1 MPEVARFYGIIITLV
16 FREHNP
22 PHFHA
27 KYGEYEA
34 SFDIKTLKMT
44 GSFPT
49 TARNLVRKWAKP
61 HQARLLEMWNK
72 QKVAKLPP
80 LA

>member
-1 MPEVARFYGIIITLV
+1 MPEITRFYGIIITLV

-27 KYGEYEA
+27 EYGEYQA
-34 SFDIKTLKMT
+34 SFEIKTLKMI

-49 TARNLVRKWAKP
+49 TAKNLVRKWAKP
-61 HQARLLEMWNK
+61 HQAALLEMWNNK
-72 QKVAKLPP
+72 KPVKLPP